1 MKPIGVKR
9 PIHNVFGGK
18 NVNRGLKFGAKA
30 LGYVGDLA
38 IPAAFLAPAAAPALE
53 AAKAASVGLDII
65 RKGRQA
71 VKYGSLKHL

>member
-1 MKPIGVKR
+1 MKPIGTKR
-9 PIHNVFGGK
+9 AVHNVFGGK

-30 LGYVGDLA
+30 LGYIGDMA
-38 IPAAFLAPAAAPALE
+38 IPAAFLAPAAVPALE
-53 AAKAASVGLDII
+53 AAKAASVGMDIV

>member
-1 MKPIGVKR
+1 MKPIGAKR
-9 PIHNVFGGK
+9 AVHNVFGGK

-30 LGYVGDLA
+30 LGYIGDMA
-38 IPAAFLAPAAAPALE
+38 IPAAFLAPAAVPALE
-53 AAKAASVGLDII
+53 AAKAASVGMDIV